1 MSSDSHSWDVYV
13 SSQRPPQAKIYDWH
27 VLAEGDSWFNLGFN
41 PLNHKFI
48 GGSKNIIEALDFKK
62 QTVIANLAL
71 SGDTIQAINDPTNN
85 QKLLTALAYRKWHL
99 ILLSAGGND
108 LIDALTGKY
117 LVNGKQIEVLR
128 KSVKSAHFMD
138 YINTPDLEILLN
150 YIESYYTA
158 FSNLRDSVEDNKNK
172 NTMIIVHCYDYIV
185 ARNAPANLP
194 LNKKVGPWAFAA
206 FTDKAYKVPVNFW
219 KLITDYLFNRLA
231 ERLRRLENKLP
242 NFAVVNTLGT
252 LHSADP
258 NEKGN
263 SNDWANEIH
272 PNPGGYKKLCRDRIS
287 PFIAKYLN

>member
-1 MSSDSHSWDVYV
+1 MSSDSYPWDVYV

-41 PLNHKFI
+41 PLNPKFI

-71 SGDTIQAINDPTNN
+71 SGDTIQGISDPAKNP
-85 QKLLTALAYRKWHL
+85 KLLTALAYRKWHL

-117 LVNGKQIEVLR
+117 LVNGKPIEMLR
-128 KSVKSAHFMD
+128 KSVKSSHFMD
-138 YINTPDLEILLN
+138 YINTPDLEVLLN
-150 YIESYYTA
+150 YIENYYVA
-158 FSNLRDSVEDNKNK
+158 FSNLRDSIEDGENK
-172 NTMIIVHCYDYIV
+172 NTMIVAHCYDYIV
-185 ARNAPANLP
+185 ARNAPANFP
-194 LNKKVGPWAFAA
+194 LNKKMGPWAYAA
-206 FTDKAYKVPVNFW
+206 FMDKAYKVPENFW

-231 ERLRRLENKLP
+231 ERLSRLENKLP
-242 NFAVVNTLGT
+242 SFAVVNTLGT
-252 LHSADP
+252 LHLADP

-287 PFIAKYLN
+287 PFIAKYLI